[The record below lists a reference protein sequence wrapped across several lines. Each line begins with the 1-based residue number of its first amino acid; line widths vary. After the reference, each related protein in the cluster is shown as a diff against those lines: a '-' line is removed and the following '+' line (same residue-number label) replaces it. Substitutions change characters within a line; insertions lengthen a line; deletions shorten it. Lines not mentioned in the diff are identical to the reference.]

1 MEVRDSDEKLKK
13 LLEGLI
19 IDVEGAQT
27 QNKDPNA
34 PPALPLIDQLRLLS
48 AHIDS
53 YRKTIAETVTKAE
66 SIAQIEKHERS
77 GSKIQSRLEEIESK
91 IKRLSEDKRS
101 TTDGTEVDIL
111 QLNVSRSVAEYV
123 KSKQDHENRRHTTI
137 LATALREAVAAVEE
151 LEVRVQAG
159 EFDPKGLREEIAKA
173 QKQCARLGIQS
184 GKQDMESDVQFGWL
198 GTGPSAPPA
207 IQQLGQ
213 RLNLLIKQVEQII
226 HESWHDCLRIG
237 VSENEGQASVTVAR
251 QSNVEVGG
259 QQTQLSLDNLLALL
273 QDRAELIPLLN
284 KFSND
289 LLRNIITP
297 LLAIPQSATTS
308 HWQDVSSS
316 GSWQAALRSGEA
328 KQESALQAISALLV
342 YMNEHLFKVADK
354 VGSLGKLQFEFS
366 RIVVPATVPLVIK
379 YLKGLLPKSLQKPIK
394 QETLGSLSA
403 VSEIA
408 VTVHASLKDNKYL
421 IGGLEEEGEE
431 LLDFA
436 HNTGRYFLRHLATIS
451 RSQARDMLL
460 KEMNGGWEGVKV
472 EMEVEVTEPPQPIAK
487 VQPEQVRVST
497 TNEEAEDEDW
507 SAWDDA
513 GAQGESHLSVA
524 NVKKAAGLDVRPTR
538 VASGLSQRS
547 ASPASITSNRARQ
560 KKSALGGVRV
570 VKPQDQLGSGPFPDE
585 NLDESSWGFDEGE
598 QSHATQSSSSKIP
611 NSAHASMSVP
621 DDEEDA
627 WFQEEPAEQ
636 SIASAAHTSTS
647 ANNSSVSAPPPL
659 DDEDDG
665 DAWFQEEPAEQSN
678 ISAVRAP
685 ASANNSIISAPQ
697 PLADEDDGDEWLQGK
712 AAEQSN
718 VSAVHTSTSTS
729 NSNISAPPPLDG
741 EEEGDAWFQ
750 EEPAE
755 QSITSAAHTST
766 SINHSNLSAPPP
778 LNGEDD
784 GDAWF
789 QEEPAEQSNISA
801 VHASTSANDSS
812 VSAPQLSADE
822 DDGDA
827 WFQEEPAEQS
837 NVSAAHT
844 STSANNSN
852 IAAPP
857 PLHGED
863 DGDAWFQEEPAE
875 QSIASAAQTSAS
887 ANHSNISAP
896 PPLADEDD
904 GDAWVQSEPV
914 VKKATP
920 VETISQSSSLSSPAI
935 IDHHDLD
942 DEDIDEDAWGLTE
955 EEKAKRA
962 SIRASRG
969 GPDLAS
975 AFKAFAEKEKAATS
989 KERTAPLIDLTE
1001 EDEPDNSV
1009 IVKED
1014 TQEPLNESTFD
1025 AISTPLSH
1033 VNEPSIQKETCII
1046 SQRSIAFVKLA
1057 SSMLDDIIAIE
1068 EENDDTALGL
1078 DNKYLADA
1086 LDDILDL
1093 HRALMPVGHAETLNN
1108 VPTLAAQFV
1117 NDCTYI
1123 AKELVKLDERWQG
1136 TANTKNSGAL
1146 SLAKHAELTVLLGQR
1161 SFDAQILV
1169 QQRILAECLADT
1181 HGFAATYDEP
1191 RFQAC
1196 MRSIRQVIVVLQQL
1210 HSAWKPVLTTSS
1222 HQAAMGRLIDSVLQR
1237 VLRDVIALED
1247 ISEVEGEKLSALV
1260 KALAEL
1266 EDIFRTEKHKQ
1277 EEQPNSD
1284 VAIHVPSWFKASYLS
1299 DILTGSLVDIEF
1311 LYFEAGALVD
1321 YTREELISL
1330 IRALFSDTSK
1340 RSRLIERIQSS

>member
-1 MEVRDSDEKLKK
+1 MEVRDSDEKLNK
-13 LLEGLI
+13 LLQSLR
-19 IDVEGAQT
+19 IDVDGAQRQT
-27 QNKDPNA
+27 QDPNA

-77 GSKIQSRLEEIESK
+77 GSQIQSRLEEIENK
-91 IKRLSEDKRS
+91 IRRLSDDKRS
-101 TTDGTEVDIL
+101 TTDGTEIDIL
-111 QLNVSRSVAEYV
+111 QLNVSKSVAEYI

-137 LATALREAVAAVEE
+137 LVTALREAVSAVEQ
-151 LEVRVQAG
+151 LEARIVAG
-159 EFDPKGLREEIAKA
+159 NFDPKGLREEIAQA
-173 QKQCARLGIQS
+173 QKQCARLGIRS
-184 GKQDMESDVQFGWL
+184 VKENFEGDVQFGWL
-198 GTGPSAPPA
+198 GTGPSAPTA

-213 RLNLLIKQVEQII
+213 RLNLLIKQVEQVIQ
-226 HESWHDCLRIG
+226 ESWHDCLRIG
-237 VSENEGQASVTVAR
+237 FSEDEGQASATVAP
-251 QSNVEVGG
+251 QSSVEVGG
-259 QQTQLSLDNLLALL
+259 RQAQLTLANLLALL

-284 KFSND
+284 RFSND

-297 LLAIPQSATTS
+297 LLTIPQTTTS
-308 HWQDVSSS
+308 SSWKDVSSN
-316 GSWQAALRSGEA
+316 GSWQASLKGGDA
-328 KQESALQAISALLV
+328 KPESALQAISALLL
-342 YMNEHLFKVADK
+342 YLNEHFFQIAGRLE
-354 VGSLGKLQFEFS
+354 SLGKLQFEFS
-366 RIVVPATVPLVIK
+366 RIVIPATVPLIIK
-379 YLKGLLPKSLQKPIK
+379 YLKSLLPKSLQKPIQ

-403 VSEIA
+403 VSKIA
-408 VTVHASLKDNKYL
+408 IAVHASLKDNNYL

-436 HNTGRYFLRHLATIS
+436 HNTGRYFLRHLAMIS

-472 EMEVEVTEPPQPIAK
+472 EMEVEVIQPPQPIAK
-487 VQPEQVRVST
+487 VEPEQVRIP
-497 TNEEAEDEDW
+497 NPKEEAEDEDW

-524 NVKKAAGLDVRPTR
+524 NVKKAAGLDVKPTR
-538 VASGLSQRS
+538 VTSALSQRS
-547 ASPASITSNRARQ
+547 ASPASITSNRAKQ

-585 NLDESSWGFDEGE
+585 SLDESSWGFDEGE
-598 QSHATQSSSSKIP
+598 QSNATQSSSSKIP
-611 NSAHASMSVP
+611 NSAQVSMSVA

-627 WFQEEPAEQ
+627 WFQEEPLQ
-636 SIASAAHTSTS
+636 QPSDTSAAHTSKS
-647 ANNSSVSAPPPL
+647 ASNSIVSAPPPI

-665 DAWFQEEPAEQSN
+665 DAWFQEEPAEQTN
-678 ISAVRAP
+678 VSASHTSTSANSSIASAP
-685 ASANNSIISAPQ
+685 EPLADEDDGDAWFQEEPAEQPHVPAVHSSTPANNSIISAPQ
-697 PLADEDDGDEWLQGK
+697 PLADEDDGDAWFQENPADQK
-712 AAEQSN
+712 N
-718 VSAVHTSTSTS
+718 VSTAHTSTSTN
-729 NSNISAPPPLDG
+729 NSIISAP
-741 EEEGDAWFQ
+741 
-750 EEPAE
+750 
-755 QSITSAAHTST
+755 QS
-766 SINHSNLSAPPP
+766 
-778 LNGEDD
+778 
-784 GDAWF
+784 
-789 QEEPAEQSNISA
+789 
-801 VHASTSANDSS
+801 
-812 VSAPQLSADE
+812 
-822 DDGDA
+822 
-827 WFQEEPAEQS
+827 
-837 NVSAAHT
+837 
-844 STSANNSN
+844 
-852 IAAPP
+852 
-857 PLHGED
+857 
-863 DGDAWFQEEPAE
+863 
-875 QSIASAAQTSAS
+875 
-887 ANHSNISAP
+887 
-896 PPLADEDD
+896 LADEDD
-904 GDAWVQSEPV
+904 EDAWLQSEPAI
-914 VKKATP
+914 KKAPP

-969 GPDLAS
+969 GPDLAT

-989 KERTAPLIDLTE
+989 GARSAPLIDLTE
-1001 EDEPDNSV
+1001 EEEPDSS
-1009 IVKED
+1009 IKVKED
-1014 TQEPLNESTFD
+1014 TQQTLNESTFD
-1025 AISTPLSH
+1025 AISTPLTQ
-1033 VNEPSIQKETCII
+1033 NIEPSKQKETCII
-1046 SQRSIAFVKLA
+1046 SQRSIAFIRLTN
-1057 SSMLDDIIAIE
+1057 SMLDDIIAIE
-1068 EENDDTALGL
+1068 EENDDTRLGL
-1078 DNKYLADA
+1078 DSKYLADA
-1086 LDDILDL
+1086 LNDILDL

-1123 AKELVKLDERWQG
+1123 AKELIKLDERWQQ
-1136 TANTKNSGAL
+1136 TAKSKDPGAL
-1146 SLAKHAELTVLLGQR
+1146 SLAKHAELTILLGQR

-1181 HGFAATYDEP
+1181 HQFEATYDEQ

-1222 HQAAMGRLIDSVLQR
+1222 HQAAMGRLIDSVFQR
-1237 VLRDVIALED
+1237 ILRDVIALED

-1277 EEQPNSD
+1277 EDQPNSD